1 MNVAYGGSLHQH
13 VQELTHF
20 NDHRENKADPMEI
33 QYGHSH
39 SIKLTDHGLL
49 HTLYG
54 QPEVRV
60 NSLHGQGI
68 NQLAPGLRVEAIAE
82 DGLVEAITDP
92 NGQAFN
98 LAVQW
103 HPEYQVTQDAFYQS
117 IFTAFARACNGHQQS
132 QGGR

>member
-13 VQELTHF
+13 IQEWTHF
-20 NDHRENKADPMEI
+20 NDHRENKADPMDI

-39 SIKLTDHGLL
+39 HIKLTDHGLL

-82 DGLVEAITDP
+82 ESMITTT
-92 NGQAFN
+92 GY
-98 LAVQW
+98 LL